1 MFHLPSSNLKSSVL
15 HFSQFQFFRQ
25 TNPPISVRII
35 SIEFLIIYLRR
46 LVGRERGAEGFKERS
61 LDTTK
66 ACQAKRTKSR
76 IRKEPLK
83 RRGSMIEVDVSL

>member
-1 MFHLPSSNLKSSVL
+1 MYLNRIFNYLP
-15 HFSQFQFFRQ
+15 
-25 TNPPISVRII
+25 TC
-35 SIEFLIIYLRR
+35 LRR
-46 LVGRERGAEGFKERS
+46 LVGRERRAEGFKERS